1 MSTVGDTPQAE
12 TVSNWLTGA
21 IAEYASLPPEKVDP
35 DVPIS
40 DYGLDS
46 VSVIAMVTQ
55 IEDAFHVVPDV
66 TALWDHPTIRELA
79 AYLAELIET
88 ERSQR

>member
-1 MSTVGDTPQAE
+1 MSTGEDTPQAE

-21 IAEYASLPPEKVDP
+21 IAEYASLPPEEVDP
-35 DVPIS
+35 DARIS

-46 VSVIAMVTQ
+46 VSAFAMVTQ
-55 IEDAFHVVPDV
+55 IEDAFHVVPEV
-66 TALWDHPTIRELA
+66 TAVWDHPTIRELA
-79 AYLAELIET
+79 AFLVELIET